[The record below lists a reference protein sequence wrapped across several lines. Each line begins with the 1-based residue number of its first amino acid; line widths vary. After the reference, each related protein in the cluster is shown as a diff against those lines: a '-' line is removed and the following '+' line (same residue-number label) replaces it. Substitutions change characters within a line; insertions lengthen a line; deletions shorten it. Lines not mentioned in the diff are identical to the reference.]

1 MKKKVGYPPLP
12 KGKRGVKRKLFGGK
26 EARRARRAE
35 RQEDRQER
43 RTARQEA
50 RQQAKEEG
58 VGFFGRMRAGFQAG
72 REVREQ
78 QKLEDMAPE
87 EMELDETAPEMTGAI
102 GGGVDTS
109 AAGAGMDS
117 GGNIAAQKGGV
128 IPMDRRMRRK
138 LGKRKQERIARNV
151 ADGTYPAGVKKRT
164 IKSRIEDAKRNRQRR
179 KQRRTRRDDMYNP
192 DRPANRKRRYQ
203 KGGAARP
210 KYAGQ
215 KRRVP
220 PGDMPNP
227 DARYE
232 STRDRRRYR
241 ITDKGLRTRKSAIR
255 REKRKQRNS
264 MK

>member
-1 MKKKVGYPPLP
+1 MAKRKKVGYPPLP

-26 EARRARRAE
+26 EARRARREE

-58 VGFFGRMRAGFQAG
+58 KGLFGRLRAGFQAG
-72 REVREQ
+72 RDVREQ
-78 QKLEDMAPE
+78 QRLED
-87 EMELDETAPEMTGAI
+87 EMPVEDTLDETAPEMTGAI

-117 GGNIAAQKGGV
+117 GGNIAAQRGGPV
-128 IPMDRRMRRK
+128 EPTKLKDRRKRRK
-138 LGKRKQERIARNV
+138 TRPRFGKRKAAKIAREV
-151 ADGTYPAGVKKRT
+151 AG
-164 IKSRIEDAKRNRQRR
+164 
-179 KQRRTRRDDMYNP
+179 M
-192 DRPANRKRRYQ
+192 Q

-241 ITDKGLRTRKSAIR
+241 VTDKGLRTRKSAIR